1 MNTRNIYAKIIKG
14 FATKKNI
21 NLTVQIYGNRKNLTY
36 APNGIPDD
44 KSIGKV

>member
-1 MNTRNIYAKIIKG
+1 MQKLLKDLQQ
-14 FATKKNI
+14 KKNI
-21 NLTVQIYGNRKNLTY
+21 NLTVQIYGNRKNLPC